1 MSQKKTRK
9 LTEPAYGLAVSRKR
23 PLLIA
28 GTASILL
35 LLAGL
40 AAGVG
45 WQSHQVSQ
53 GVQARDE
60 SMRQEIAK
68 LSDALKHAALQA
80 EHEATLRASLERQL
94 VEQSEEVKR
103 LRGELAFYQ
112 RNKK

>member
-1 MSQKKTRK
+1 MSQKRTRK
-9 LTEPAYGLAVSRKR
+9 LTEPAYALAVSRKR
-23 PLLIA
+23 PLLFA
-28 GTASILL
+28 VAAAILL

-40 AAGVG
+40 GAGVG

-53 GVQARDE
+53 GAQARDE
-60 SMRQEIAK
+60 AMQQEIAK

-103 LRGELAFYQ
+103 LRGELAFFQ
-112 RNKK
+112 RTKK